1 MSEYTN
7 RVSDGAFVPTA
18 PITSRFVSP
27 WDTSG
32 WYSINPDFGVGA
44 KIYSNCG
51 ATVAKAPEYLY
62 GADYIR
68 TFNSAADGFDDKQEV
83 DFYTERE
90 CDIYVALN
98 KAIPAPECVSDFSR
112 DGGEIILEG
121 GAVYALFK
129 KSYGAGA
136 LVHID
141 GFTGEGYDHYFVI
154 AVPTDKEE
162 KQALPETV
170 ACAAFP
176 AAYAPRTYRRYV
188 NEVFNSDDA
197 LSAFE
202 TVGDVSLCARENDS
216 RDKYAL
222 ISKGCIISEIPDFGD
237 RVVIS
242 AKITPAEKNGKY
254 MTCAVYGK
262 SGVIS
267 CIVFDMGEIYAASRD
282 ASVKIGEFEA
292 GESYNVK
299 LIFDKERSSFDAWL
313 GCRRAAREIPLS
325 DTDARGVKFIAH
337 IGALGVD
344 DLTIEDDTEIFA
356 ANEDFSSECKYMTK
370 SENAAADAV
379 DYPFAADRSIALSSE
394 NGKSASAAYAFPAI
408 SGVATVETKIKVT
421 DEGFAIAPEIT
432 DEKGNVA
439 LRIAHYKNNLYATNG
454 DKWVRIYGGLNE
466 WMYYPCANWINLKIT
481 LDTVSGKYTLM
492 ADGAVRAKDF
502 SFITNVSKVC
512 RAAYTC
518 SGENTVYINRIR
530 IYDAPD
536 FCRIAPTGKIFDVKD
551 FGAVGDGKTLDT
563 LAIQKAVD
571 AAEYTGGT
579 VYLGGG
585 TYFSGQINLKS
596 DMTFFVDRDAV
607 LLGTQDHAEYPL
619 REPRTSLCAHRQ
631 LGRGLLYGENIKN
644 IRITGGGMLDGNGL
658 YRFKMND
665 PVNDKR
671 ALDARPD
678 IIYITYSD
686 SITAENINMKNSA
699 FWTVVPLSSGNIIL
713 RNLNLDCMNT
723 PNRDGI
729 DPVDCHD
736 MTIYGC
742 NIMAGDDG
750 LCFKSSDPVGCYNI
764 DVWDMMIQSLASGIK
779 FGTDTYYCLKNA
791 HITDCAIKNVNRC
804 GISLETV
811 DGAEVENVVFER
823 IDMTDVGAPVYITVG
838 ARNRLPRGGAPVR
851 KSMMKN
857 VVFRDMKFDLAYPF
871 SYTKNIREVMAVGQ
885 SEDQIM
891 ENIIF
896 ENCDFT
902 LAGGFS
908 EIPGCPCPID
918 NRYPEYDRHGLSAGY
933 GFTVRFAKN
942 FVLKNVNV
950 KTEAHDVRPLIAYFD
965 YSESK

>member
-7 RVSDGAFVPTA
+7 RISDGGFIPASPV
-18 PITSRFVSP
+18 TSRFVSP

-32 WYSINPDFGVGA
+32 WYSVNPDFGTGA
-44 KIYSNCG
+44 RIYSNCD
-51 ATVAKAPEYLY
+51 ATVAKAPEYLF

-83 DFYTERE
+83 DFYTERD
-90 CDIYVALN
+90 CDIYVAIN
-98 KAIPAPECVSDFSR
+98 KNIPVPACVSDFAR
-112 DGGEIILEG
+112 DGGEIALDN

-129 KSYGAGA
+129 KKYAAGA

-141 GFTGEGYDHYFVI
+141 GFKGEGYDHFFAI
-154 AVPTDKEE
+154 AVPTDTEE
-162 KQALPETV
+162 KMPLPETP
-170 ACAAFP
+170 ACADFP

-188 NEVFNSDDA
+188 NEVFNDEGA
-197 LSAFE
+197 LSSFE
-202 TVGDVSLCARENDS
+202 TVGDVSLCTREDDS
-216 RDKYAL
+216 RDGYVK
-222 ISKGCIISEIPDFGD
+222 ISKGCIISEIPDFGS

-242 AKITPAEKNGKY
+242 AKITPEEKNGKY
-254 MTCAVYGK
+254 MVCAVYGK

-267 CIVFDMGEIYAASRD
+267 CIVFDMGKIYAASREE
-282 ASVKIGEFEA
+282 SVKIGDFEA
-292 GESYNVK
+292 GANYDVK
-299 LIFDKERSSFDAWL
+299 LVFDREKACFDAWL
-313 GCRRAAREIPLS
+313 GCRRAATDVPVS
-325 DTDARGVKFIAH
+325 DTDARGVKFISH
-337 IGALGVD
+337 IGVLGADNIV
-344 DLTIEDDTEIFA
+344 IEDDTEIYA
-356 ANEDFSSECKYMTK
+356 ANEDFSSGSGYITK
-370 SENAAADAV
+370 SENAVADIAE
-379 DYPFAADRSIALSSE
+379 YPFAADKSLALSSA
-394 NGKSASAAYAFPAI
+394 NGKSAACAYAFPAI
-408 SGVATVETKIKVT
+408 SGIATVEAKIKIT
-421 DEGFAIAPEIT
+421 DGGFAIAPEIT

-454 DKWVRIYGGLNE
+454 DKWERIYGGLNE
-466 WMYYPCANWINLKIT
+466 WMYYPCANWVNLKIT
-481 LDTVSGKYTLM
+481 LDTDSGKYTLM

-502 SFITNVSKVC
+502 VLCGKVKNVC

-518 SGENTVYINRIR
+518 TGENTVYINRIR
-530 IYDAPD
+530 VYDAPD

-563 LAIQKAVD
+563 AAIQKAVD
-571 AAEYTGGT
+571 AAAYTGGT

-596 DMTFFVDRDAV
+596 DMTFFVARDAV
-607 LLGTQDHAEYPL
+607 LLGTQDHGEYPL
-619 REPRTSLCAHRQ
+619 CEPRTSLCAHRQ

-678 IIYITYSD
+678 IVYITYSD
-686 SITAENINMKNSA
+686 DITVENINMKNSA
-699 FWTVVPLSSGNIIL
+699 FWTVVPLSSGNVIL

-838 ARNRLPRGGAPVR
+838 ARNRLPRGGAHFR
-851 KSMMKN
+851 KSGMKN
-857 VVFRDMKFDLAYPF
+857 VTFRDMRFDRAYPF

-885 SEDQIM
+885 SDDQIM
-891 ENIIF
+891 ENILF

-902 LAGGFS
+902 LAGGFA
-908 EIPGCPCPID
+908 EIPGCPNPID
-918 NRYPEYDRHGLSAGY
+918 NRYPEYDRHGLSAGH
-933 GFTVRFAKN
+933 GFTVRYAKN

-950 KTEAHDVRPLIAYFD
+950 KLESPDMRPLIAYFD
-965 YSESK
+965 YNGKK